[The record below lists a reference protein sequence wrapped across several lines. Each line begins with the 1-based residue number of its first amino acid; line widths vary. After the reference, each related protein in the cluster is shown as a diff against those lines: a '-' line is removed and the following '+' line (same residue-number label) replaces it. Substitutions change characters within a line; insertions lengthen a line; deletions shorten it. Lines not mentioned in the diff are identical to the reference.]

1 MTIMENQMNSGSK
14 AFGFSTQPAGSRPKI
29 SPATAPEQEDIIG
42 RLMQIKGTPT
52 TILLV
57 LLLTNR
63 AFNKQQ
69 LHLLTGIS
77 HKPIRRALIKL
88 QELAAV
94 SEDENKLWRISGVWR
109 YQITAL
115 IIASNLGVPLEQL
128 SNSSG
133 TISPS
138 NGTISP
144 SNGTISPLNGTI
156 SPSNGTISPLTDAL
170 SHLSGIYSPSES
182 SVVVV
187 DNITEETDIDLQ
199 QQQSFNSVVQPNSVA
214 GTISP
219 SSGTI
224 SPSSGTISPSSGTI
238 SPSSGTI
245 SPSSGTLS
253 PSVGARST
261 ANDSKLLTAVGSNR
275 ELATILRHMGVIGR
289 VYEKLL
295 ARQDLILDSTPV
307 LAWWWYSLAQEGIRR
322 PEALAIRFL
331 LSREPP
337 RAGYLVLVRLWPKVN
352 SDDRLA
358 IEETVQRNWSAE
370 ELSHYWSD
378 SYPEWTADAF
388 IALKELYLANPA
400 VLGL

>member
-144 SNGTISPLNGTI
+144 LNGTI

-224 SPSSGTISPSSGTI
+224 SPSSGTM
-238 SPSSGTI
+238 

-337 RAGYLVLVRLWPKVN
+337 RAGYLVLVRLWPKVD

>member
-156 SPSNGTISPLTDAL
+156 SPLTDAL

-214 GTISP
+214 
-219 SSGTI
+219 
-224 SPSSGTISPSSGTI
+224 GTI

>member
-144 SNGTISPLNGTI
+144 LNGTI

-224 SPSSGTISPSSGTI
+224 YPSSGTM
-238 SPSSGTI
+238 

-337 RAGYLVLVRLWPKVN
+337 RAGYLVLVRLWPKVD

>member
-144 SNGTISPLNGTI
+144 LNGTI

-219 SSGTI
+219 SSGTM
-224 SPSSGTISPSSGTI
+224 
-238 SPSSGTI
+238 

>member
-144 SNGTISPLNGTI
+144 
-156 SPSNGTISPLTDAL
+156 LTDAL

-224 SPSSGTISPSSGTI
+224 SPSSGTMSPSSGTL
-238 SPSSGTI
+238 

-337 RAGYLVLVRLWPKVN
+337 RAGYLVLVRLWPKVD

>member
-144 SNGTISPLNGTI
+144 
-156 SPSNGTISPLTDAL
+156 LTDAL

-224 SPSSGTISPSSGTI
+224 SPSSGTM
-238 SPSSGTI
+238 

-337 RAGYLVLVRLWPKVN
+337 RAGYLVLVRLWPKVD